1 MESLLIFG
9 VIIAVIILCVV
20 IKSINNKRFEKTKE
34 LSVLYKSIL
43 SLNKEYKFYSD
54 ASDLNFNPA
63 LKSKRSLDKFDLTQY
78 VAEKLNE
85 NRSFYKSLF
94 QHAEQNAK
102 DYNEYC
108 AKYSKL
114 EKYTTEEEFSKYE
127 DVKMSYKTFRKNE
140 EKLFQSSKLNQPKTT
155 INAHCHATYTSPSG
169 RNHYWRDSYYSLYDL
184 KQLVKEMENHEE
196 YLRKEQER
204 KNKALEEKRAKE
216 KRLRELD
223 KLETRL
229 AQKEKE
235 INEKEK
241 EFLEATKEHIYTA
254 EKIEVNTN
262 EIEIDENLSLS
273 QKLKLLKEKYDN
285 GEITYEEYQAK
296 RKEIM

>member
-1 MESLLIFG
+1 MKSLLIFG
-9 VIIAVIILCVV
+9 VIIAVIVLCVV
-20 IKSINNKRFEKTKE
+20 IKSINNKKFEKTKE
-34 LSVLYKSIL
+34 LSSLYRSIL

-54 ASDLNFNPA
+54 VSDLNFNPA
-63 LKSKRSLDKFDLTQY
+63 LKSKRSLDKFDLSQY

-169 RNHYWRDSYYSLYDL
+169 RNHYWRDSYYSLYDFP
-184 KQLVKEMENHEE
+184 
-196 YLRKEQER
+196 
-204 KNKALEEKRAKE
+204 
-216 KRLRELD
+216 
-223 KLETRL
+223 
-229 AQKEKE
+229 
-235 INEKEK
+235 
-241 EFLEATKEHIYTA
+241 FL
-254 EKIEVNTN
+254 
-262 EIEIDENLSLS
+262 
-273 QKLKLLKEKYDN
+273 
-285 GEITYEEYQAK
+285 
-296 RKEIM
+296 

>member
-54 ASDLNFNPA
+54 VSDLNFNPA

-108 AKYSKL
+108 AKYLRRYGHFGRRVRSKNRRKHYTR
-114 EKYTTEEEFSKYE
+114 EYYGCDYIFGSDSSWNYIYGKYLP
-127 DVKMSYKTFRKNE
+127 D
-140 EKLFQSSKLNQPKTT
+140 
-155 INAHCHATYTSPSG
+155 I
-169 RNHYWRDSYYSLYDL
+169 
-184 KQLVKEMENHEE
+184 
-196 YLRKEQER
+196 
-204 KNKALEEKRAKE
+204 
-216 KRLRELD
+216 
-223 KLETRL
+223 
-229 AQKEKE
+229 
-235 INEKEK
+235 
-241 EFLEATKEHIYTA
+241 
-254 EKIEVNTN
+254 
-262 EIEIDENLSLS
+262 
-273 QKLKLLKEKYDN
+273 
-285 GEITYEEYQAK
+285 
-296 RKEIM
+296 